1 MCLSDAYEVRDGAET
16 LVCERVTN
24 LEIEGP
30 NVRLT
35 NLLGMTKIIPG
46 TLQSVDL
53 NKNII
58 KIQAQ

>member
-1 MCLSDAYEVRDGAET
+1 MCLSDAYEVKNGAET

-24 LEIEGP
+24 VEIEGE

-35 NLLGMTKIIPG
+35 NLLGTTKLIPG
-46 TLQSVDL
+46 TLKSVDL

-58 KIQAQ
+58 KIDAQ